1 MRGGRG
7 QGRLHLYRP
16 RIISEGDVRC
26 MEKHAFVSP
35 LAHGAV
41 EVALAVF
48 VVAGDAVAALL
59 YGDTDLVGATGVQ
72 RRFQQAGIGEG
83 VQQAEKGARFLTV
96 RRVNHHA
103 FTSLQLAFGETQPH
117 FAHRRVPVAIDEA
130 EVAFFHAAGLHQRLK
145 SGQRGAVFAE
155 DEDAGGVAVE
165 AVRQLGVTRAPH
177 LPHRVNHAVGLLA
190 TAMQKYE
197 DAALPDT
204 EAIRY
209 HVTQT
214 IGAPLFGVPRLPLGL
229 RIRMAP
235 LECLQLWQP
244 LKAGVLD
251 RLHVPPQDWHLA
263 YGLAIQKML
272 AQDALPPTQ
281 AALIVMECAIPMS
294 KILNT

>member
-1 MRGGRG
+1 MNAPSPSAGKAAHIAAKIAAIEIYENINAILR
-7 QGRLHLYRP
+7 
-16 RIISEGDVRC
+16 E
-26 MEKHAFVSP
+26 EKDAQTASAF
-35 LAHGAV
+35 
-41 EVALAVF
+41 
-48 VVAGDAVAALL
+48 AALGSL
-59 YGDTDLVGATGVQ
+59 AGQACLQEALLLHTDKSDAL
-72 RRFQQAGIGEG
+72 I
-83 VQQAEKGARFLTV
+83 TV
-96 RRVNHHA
+96 SDVASRHYYY
-103 FTSLQLAFGETQPH
+103 GET
-117 FAHRRVPVAIDEA
+117 ID
-130 EVAFFHAAGLHQRLK
+130 RLLLQDRL
-145 SGQRGAVFAE
+145 SVWS
-155 DEDAGGVAVE
+155 
-165 AVRQLGVTRAPH
+165 
-177 LPHRVNHAVGLLA
+177 LLA

-294 KILNT
+294 KVLNT

>member
-1 MRGGRG
+1 MNAPSPSAGKAAHIAAKIAAIEIYENINAILR
-7 QGRLHLYRP
+7 
-16 RIISEGDVRC
+16 E
-26 MEKHAFVSP
+26 EKDAQTASAF
-35 LAHGAV
+35 
-41 EVALAVF
+41 
-48 VVAGDAVAALL
+48 AALGSL
-59 YGDTDLVGATGVQ
+59 AG
-72 RRFQQAGIGEG
+72 QACLQE
-83 VQQAEKGARFLTV
+83 ALFLHADKSDALITV
-96 RRVNHHA
+96 SDVSGRHYYY
-103 FTSLQLAFGETQPH
+103 GET
-117 FAHRRVPVAIDEA
+117 ID
-130 EVAFFHAAGLHQRLK
+130 RLLLQDRL
-145 SGQRGAVFAE
+145 SVWA
-155 DEDAGGVAVE
+155 
-165 AVRQLGVTRAPH
+165 
-177 LPHRVNHAVGLLA
+177 LLA

-229 RIRMAP
+229 HIRMAP

-294 KILNT
+294 KVLNT